1 LGTLNEDPGSDVK
14 LKIYALFKQATI
26 GKCNTPKPSMVDF
39 VNRAKWNAWSELSNL
54 SQDEAEKQYISIVSE
69 LAQKEA
75 PVQTKKTEGVKTNF
89 ECIQTSIECGNIY
102 KIVLNRPAKLNA
114 LTVQMYREL
123 IFALAEADAD
133 PNVLAGICLNYNKLF

>member
-1 LGTLNEDPGSDVK
+1 MGTLNEDPGSDVK

-89 ECIQTSIECGNIY
+89 ECIQTSIECENIY
-102 KIVLNRPAKLNA
+102 KIVLNRPAKL
-114 LTVQMYREL
+114 
-123 IFALAEADAD
+123 
-133 PNVLAGICLNYNKLF
+133 LFKCIEN